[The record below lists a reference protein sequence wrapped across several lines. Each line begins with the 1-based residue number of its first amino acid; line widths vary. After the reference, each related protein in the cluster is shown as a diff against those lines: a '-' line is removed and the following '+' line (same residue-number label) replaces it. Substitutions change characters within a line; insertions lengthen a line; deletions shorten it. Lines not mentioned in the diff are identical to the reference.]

1 MQAVF
6 PPPRIGGIRLTKGVC
21 VYCPHCG
28 KQVGDED
35 EFCEH
40 CGVSLDESAAAPPA
54 GPAAAPAPSGAEQ
67 LLFSF
72 GPFGVSICDGPY
84 SMFKWQ
90 RKNASFIEM
99 TNLRLCVVPNKVPGM
114 FKLPAVL
121 PSSRS
126 SFEIPYSA
134 ITSFE
139 VYPHPAGIGMMDVLD
154 ISYVEDGAQREK
166 SFASYKDRIQ
176 QAAGIITA
184 ARGGAPDAAA
194 TAPAS

>member
-1 MQAVF
+1 M
-6 PPPRIGGIRLTKGVC
+6 
-21 VYCPHCG
+21 YCPHCG
-28 KQVGDED
+28 KQVGDKD

-40 CGVSLDESAAAPPA
+40 CGVSLDDPVAA
-54 GPAAAPAPSGAEQ
+54 PAAATSAES

-99 TNLRLCVVPNKVPGM
+99 TNLRLYVVPNNVPGL

-121 PSSRS
+121 PSSRGS
-126 SFEIPYSA
+126 LQIPYSS

-139 VYPHPAGIGMMDVLD
+139 VYPHPAGLGLMEVLD
-154 ISYVEDGAQREK
+154 IRYVEGGTRSEK
-166 SFASYKDRIQ
+166 SIASYKDRIER
-176 QAAGIITA
+176 AAGIIDA
-184 ARGGAPDAAA
+184 ARGGQPA
-194 TAPAS
+194 APANSPVS